1 MTDTDR
7 LIDHLASRGTRVRPL
22 ASPLRRTLLWLTL
35 AALVLTAIVAVGGL
49 HPGALQALRAP
60 APRLEWIASV
70 LVGVLAAYATF
81 QVSVPGRSPRWAL
94 LPLPAL
100 ALWLGGMGW
109 GCLQEV
115 ARLGPAALALHA
127 GSAECAQA
135 IALTSLPLS
144 LVMLLLVRHA
154 GVVRPAI
161 TATLATL
168 STAALASA
176 GVGLI
181 HAGETML
188 MVLLFHF
195 GMVAVLSGLSL
206 VFSRRLFAWIGYA
219 PR

>member
-7 LIDHLASRGTRVRPL
+7 LIDHLASHGTRVRPL
-22 ASPLRRTLLWLTL
+22 ASPLRRTLLWLAL
-35 AALVLTAIVAVGGL
+35 AALVLAAIVAVNGP
-49 HPGALQALRAP
+49 HPGALRALQAP
-60 APRLEWIASV
+60 AARLEWIASL
-70 LVGVLAAYATF
+70 LVGVLAAHATF
-81 QVSVPGRSPRWAL
+81 QVSVPGRSSRWAW
-94 LPLPAL
+94 LPVPAL
-100 ALWLGGMGW
+100 ALWLAGMGW

-115 ARLGPAALALHA
+115 ARLGPSALGFHA

-135 IALTSLPLS
+135 IALTSLPLI

-154 GVVRPAI
+154 GVVRPAA
-161 TATLATL
+161 TAALAAL

-176 GVGLI
+176 GIGLI

-188 MVLLFHF
+188 MVLTFHF

-206 VFSRRLFAWIGYA
+206 AFSRRLFAWIGYA

>member
-1 MTDTDR
+1 MTDTR
-7 LIDHLASRGTRVRPL
+7 QLIDHLASRGTRVRPL
-22 ASPLRRTLLWLTL
+22 ASPLRRTLLWLVL
-35 AALVLTAIVAVGGL
+35 ATLVLTVIVALNGL
-49 HPGALQALRAP
+49 HPGALRTLQAP
-60 APRLEWIASV
+60 AARLEWIASL

-81 QVSVPGRSPRWAL
+81 QVSVPGRSSRWAW

-100 ALWLGGMGW
+100 ALWLAGMGW
-109 GCLQEV
+109 GCLQEL
-115 ARLGPAALALHA
+115 ARLGPSALAFHA

-154 GVVRPAI
+154 GVVRPAL
-161 TATLATL
+161 TAMLATL

-176 GVGLI
+176 GIGLI

-195 GMVAVLSGLSL
+195 GMVAALCGLSL
-206 VFSRRLFAWIGYA
+206 MLGRRLFAWIGYA

>member
-1 MTDTDR
+1 
-7 LIDHLASRGTRVRPL
+7 L
-22 ASPLRRTLLWLTL
+22 
-35 AALVLTAIVAVGGL
+35 
-49 HPGALQALRAP
+49 
-60 APRLEWIASV
+60 

-81 QVSVPGRSPRWAL
+81 QVSVPGRSQRWAL

-100 ALWLGGMGW
+100 LLWLGGMGW
-109 GCLQEV
+109 GCLHEV
-115 ARLGPAALALHA
+115 ALHGASALSFHA
-127 GSAECAQA
+127 DSAECAQA

-181 HAGETML
+181 
-188 MVLLFHF
+188 
-195 GMVAVLSGLSL
+195 
-206 VFSRRLFAWIGYA
+206 
-219 PR
+219 